1 MGGSNLK
8 DKTLE
13 IFNQWDI
20 DHMDDFLDKDEFKR
34 LIEEENDEIINPIIR
49 DLEEE
54 GLIEVERTV
63 GTFWKIARITGEGRR
78 SFPNPYLD
86 DMLLL
91 VLKTLRDYD
100 YENTNQYMSKQN
112 LKTAINEDND
122 EIINR
127 GLRDLEFD
135 SLIDVSSSISDRWQS
150 VKISKMGR
158 DSLKE
163 KNI

>member
-8 DKTLE
+8 DKALE

-20 DHMDDFLDKDEFKR
+20 GHMDDFLDKDEFKR

-49 DLEEE
+49 DLEED
-54 GLIEVERTV
+54 GLIEVERPV

-78 SFPNPYLD
+78 SFPNSYLD
-86 DMLLL
+86 DILLL
-91 VLKTLRDYD
+91 VLKTVRDYD
-100 YENTNQYMSKQN
+100 YENTNQYISKQN

-127 GLRDLEFD
+127 VLRDLEFD
-135 SLIDVSSSISDRWQS
+135 GLIDVSSSISDRWQS